1 MAATISAAGVSSAKM
16 PGVEEAHDRA
26 RDVALDRFGPLRQEE
41 RIILARK
48 VLSKSSTSGL

>member
-48 VLSKSSTSGL
+48 VLSNSSTSGL